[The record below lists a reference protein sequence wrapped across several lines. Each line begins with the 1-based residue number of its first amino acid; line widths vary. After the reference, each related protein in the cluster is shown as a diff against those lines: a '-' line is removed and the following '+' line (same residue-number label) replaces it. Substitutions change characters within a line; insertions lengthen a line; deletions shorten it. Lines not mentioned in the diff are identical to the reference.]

1 VSSLIAVADADALI
15 ALALEKD
22 PHHHQAIAISTTL
35 LEQHADIVFPVT
47 VFPEAITSL
56 IRAANQ
62 PQKAH
67 LLNRQFQQGAF
78 HVAYLDDEIMLR
90 ASQIFASAHSKQ
102 NTFFDAIV
110 AATAEKLHADSIFSF
125 DQWYPKL
132 GYVLASS
139 YKK

>member
-1 VSSLIAVADADALI
+1 MNSPIAVADSDALI

-22 PHHHQAIAISTTL
+22 PNHHQAIAISSLL
-35 LEQHADIVFPVT
+35 LEQSADIVFPVT

-56 IRAANQ
+56 VRAANQ
-62 PQKAH
+62 PQKAQ

-78 HVAYLDDEIMLR
+78 HVVYIDNGIMLR
-90 ASQIFASAHSKQ
+90 ASQIFAEARSKQ

-132 GYVLASS
+132 GYTLTGS
-139 YKK
+139 

>member
-1 VSSLIAVADADALI
+1 MSSIVVADADALI

-22 PHHHQAIAISTTL
+22 PNHRKAIAISTLL
-35 LEQHADIVFPVT
+35 LEQNADIIFPVT

-56 IRAANQ
+56 VRAAGQ
-62 PQKAH
+62 PEKAH

-78 HVAYLDDEIMLR
+78 HVAYITNEVMLR
-90 ASQIFASAHSKQ
+90 ASQIFDDAHSKQ

-110 AATAEKLHADSIFSF
+110 AATAESLHTDTIFSF

-132 GYVLASS
+132 GLTLAG
-139 YKK
+139 